1 MASRNITFGE
11 TIGGKLFV
19 LSILEIRQLVQ
30 DKGNYRDV
38 RGKSKLA
45 PLLGYWENVSYV
57 FTTLRKPGYS
67 VFFFLVRYNSSFG
80 GKLLSTAVVK
90 IRGRPHVLG
99 ITMLLSH
106 FSRGF
111 HAPCLKKKNDRGT
124 GKM

>member
-67 VFFFLVRYNSSFG
+67 VFFLCGITHRSG
-80 GKLLSTAVVK
+80 AKLLSTAVVK